1 MTINENVGSTLLDD
15 LENPAKML
23 KELIQEVVEKGL
35 DFPQYDQES
44 EALILQCI
52 NNIDQDLDRFAKGI
66 NIMKM
71 VPKNPEL
78 ILENEN

>member
-1 MTINENVGSTLLDD
+1 MTVNENVGSTLLDD
-15 LENPAKML
+15 LENLEKML
-23 KELIQEVVEKGL
+23 KELIQEVREKGL

-44 EALILQCI
+44 EALIRLCI
-52 NNIDQDLDRFAKGI
+52 NNIGQDLDRLAKGI

-78 ILENEN
+78 IVENEN